1 MPKFIEDVQLSNAR
15 LTRDGYL
22 VASVLCA
29 RTGIQDYLGV
39 EVGRPEMPVVHVYR
53 PESAV
58 FAKDSLATF
67 VGKPT
72 TNDHPPVPVTADN
85 WKQYAVGAIGEEV
98 LREGEYIRIPI
109 TLMDAS
115 VIKAVQ
121 DGKREIS
128 MGYEMDL
135 TWEAGQT
142 PDGHAYDAVM
152 SNLKMNHLA
161 IVDRG
166 RAGSKARIGDGEA
179 ITPWGVSPLHTDDRT
194 PPVMTTRKIVI
205 DGITIETTDQGAEA
219 LQKLQ
224 AQNQTLA
231 DAAKTA
237 QTAHD
242 VAIAAKDKELA
253 AKDAEIDALKKA
265 ALTDTQLDAKVQARA
280 NLISKAQKLAKD
292 ADFTGKSDI
301 EIMTAAVAAVRGAD
315 AVKDKS
321 PAYIEAAFD
330 LAIDVKPDTFRQD
343 MQGRDKQPA
352 NDNGQSAY
360 EKRLNDAWKGSAK

>member
-1 MPKFIEDVQLSNAR
+1 MPKFIEDTQLSN
-15 LTRDGYL
+15 TRITKDGYL

-29 RTGIQDYLGV
+29 RTGIQDYLGA
-39 EVGRPEMPVVHVYR
+39 EVGRPEIPVVHVYR

-58 FAKDSLATF
+58 FSKDSLTTF

-72 TNDHPPVPVTADN
+72 TNDHPPEPVTADN

-98 LREGEYIRIPI
+98 LREGEYIRVPI
-109 TLMDAS
+109 TLMDAA

-135 TWEAGQT
+135 TWESGQT

-166 RAGSKARIGDGEA
+166 RAGSRARIGDSD
-179 ITPWGVSPLHTDDRT
+179 TPKPWGAAPLVTDGK
-194 PPVMTTRKIVI
+194 PSMTTRKIVI

-219 LQKLQ
+219 ISKLQ
-224 AQNQTLA
+224 AEKQALA
-231 DAAKTA
+231 DAKAADK
-237 QTAHD
+237 TAHD
-242 VAIAAKDKELA
+242 AAIAAKDKELA
-253 AKDAEIDALKKA
+253 TKDAEIDALKKA
-265 ALTDTQLDAKVQARA
+265 ALTDAQLDAKVQARA
-280 NLISKAQKLAKD
+280 ALISKAQKLAKD
-292 ADFTGKSDI
+292 TDFTGKSDI
-301 EIMTAAVAAVRGAD
+301 DIMAAAVTAVRGAD
-315 AVKDKS
+315 AVKGKS

-330 LAIDVKPDTFRQD
+330 LAVDAQPDQFRQD
-343 MQGRDKQPA
+343 MQGRDKQAA

-360 EKRLNDAWKGSAK
+360 EKRLNDAWKGGAK

>member
-1 MPKFIEDVQLSNAR
+1 MPKFVEDTQLSN
-15 LTRDGYL
+15 TRITKDGYL

-29 RTGIQDYLGV
+29 RTGIQDYLGA
-39 EVGRPEMPVVHVYR
+39 EVGKPEIPVVHVYR

-58 FAKDSLATF
+58 FSKDSLTTF

-72 TNDHPPVPVTADN
+72 TNDHPPEPVTADN

-98 LREGEYIRIPI
+98 LRDGEYIRVPI
-109 TLMDAS
+109 TLMDAAA
-115 VIKAVQ
+115 IKAVQ

-135 TWEAGQT
+135 TWESGQT
-142 PDGHAYDAVM
+142 SDGHAYDAVM

-166 RAGSKARIGDGEA
+166 RAGSKARIGDESPK
-179 ITPWGVSPLHTDDRT
+179 PWGIAPLVTDGK
-194 PPVMTTRKIVI
+194 PSMTRKIVI
-205 DGITIETTDQGAEA
+205 DGFTIETTDQGAEA

-224 AQNQTLA
+224 TQNQVLT

-237 QTAHD
+237 QSAHD
-242 VAIAAKDKELA
+242 AAIAAKDKELA

-265 ALTDTQLDAKVQARA
+265 ALTDAQLDAKVQARA
-280 NLISKAQKLAKD
+280 ALISKAQKLAKD
-292 ADFTGKSDI
+292 TDFTGKSDI
-301 EIMTAAVAAVRGAD
+301 DIMAAAVTAVRGAD

-330 LAIDVKPDTFRQD
+330 LAVDAQPDQFRKD
-343 MQGRDKQPA
+343 MQGRDKQAA
-352 NDNGQSAY
+352 NDNGQSGY
-360 EKRLNDAWKGSAK
+360 EKRLNDAWKGGAK

>member
-1 MPKFIEDVQLSNAR
+1 MPKFVEDAQLSNVR

-39 EVGRPEMPVVHVYR
+39 EVGRPEIPVVHVYR

-85 WKQYAVGAIGEEV
+85 WKQFAVGAIGEEV
-98 LREGEYIRIPI
+98 LREGDYIRVPI

-121 DGKREIS
+121 DGKRGIS

-135 TWEAGQT
+135 TWESGQT

-166 RAGSKARIGDGEA
+166 RAGSRARIGDSDHPK
-179 ITPWGVSPLHTDDRT
+179 PWGVAPLLLDGK
-194 PPVMTTRKIVI
+194 PSMTRKIVL

-224 AQNQTLA
+224 AQNQILT
-231 DAAKTA
+231 DAAKTTQA
-237 QTAHD
+237 AHD
-242 VAIAAKDKELA
+242 AAIAAKDKELA
-253 AKDAEIDALKKA
+253 AKDAEIDALKKT
-265 ALTDTQLDAKVQARA
+265 ALTDAQLDAKVQARA
-280 NLISKAQKLAKD
+280 SLISKAQKLAKD
-292 ADFTGKSDI
+292 ADLAGKSDI
-301 EIMTAAVAAVRGAD
+301 EIMTVAVTAARGAD
-315 AVKDKS
+315 AVTGKS

-330 LAIDVKPDTFRQD
+330 LAVDAQPDQFRQD
-343 MQGRDKQPA
+343 MQGRDKQSA
-352 NDNGQSAY
+352 NDNGQSGY
-360 EKRLNDAWKGSAK
+360 EKRLNDAWKGGAK

>member
-1 MPKFIEDVQLSNAR
+1 MTKFIEDAQLSG
-15 LTRDGYL
+15 TRITKDGYL

-29 RTGIQDYLGV
+29 RTGIQDYAGY
-39 EVGRPEMPVVHVYR
+39 EVGRPEMPIIRVYR

-72 TNDHPPVPVTADN
+72 TNDHPPEMVTADN

-98 LREGEYIRIPI
+98 LRDGEYIRVPI

-135 TWEAGQT
+135 TWESGQT

-152 SNLKMNHLA
+152 SNLRMNHLA
-161 IVDRG
+161 IVDSG
-166 RAGSKARIGDGEA
+166 RAGSKARIGDSENK
-179 ITPWGVSPLHTDDRT
+179 TLWGASPLKTERK
-194 PPVMTTRKIVI
+194 PPIMTTRKIVI

-219 LQKLQ
+219 IGKLQ
-224 AQNQTLA
+224 AEKQAIA
-231 DAAKTA
+231 DAKAADKA
-237 QTAHD
+237 AHD
-242 VAIAAKDKELA
+242 AAIATKDKELA
-253 AKDAEIDALKKA
+253 AKDAEIAELKKSV
-265 ALTDTQLDAKVQARA
+265 LTDAEIDAKAQERA
-280 NLISKAQKLAKD
+280 ELIAKAKVLAKD
-292 ADFTGKSDI
+292 ADFTGKSNA
-301 EIMTAAVAAVRGAD
+301 EIMQIAVTAVRGAD

-330 LAIDVKPDTFRQD
+330 LAVDANPDQFRKE
-343 MQGRDKQPA
+343 MQGRDRQSA
-352 NDNGQSAY
+352 NDNGQDAY
-360 EKRLNDAWKGSAK
+360 EKRLNNAWKEGKQ

>member
-1 MPKFIEDVQLSNAR
+1 MHKFVEDAQLSNTR

-29 RTGIQDYLGV
+29 RTGIQDYLGA
-39 EVGRPEMPVVHVYR
+39 EVGKPEIPVVHVYR

-58 FAKDSLATF
+58 FAKDSLSTF

-72 TNDHPPVPVTADN
+72 TNDHPPEPVTADN
-85 WKQYAVGAIGEEV
+85 WKQYAVGSIGEEV
-98 LREGEYIRIPI
+98 LREGEYIRVPI
-109 TLMDAS
+109 TLMDAA

-135 TWEAGQT
+135 TWESGQT

-166 RAGSKARIGDGEA
+166 RAGSRARIGDSNNPK
-179 ITPWGVSPLHTDDRT
+179 PWGVAPLVTDGK
-194 PPVMTTRKIVI
+194 PSMTRKIVI

-219 LQKLQ
+219 ISKLQ
-224 AQNQTLA
+224 AEKQALA
-231 DAAKTA
+231 DAKAADK
-237 QTAHD
+237 TAHD
-242 VAIAAKDKELA
+242 AAIAAKDKELA
-253 AKDAEIDALKKA
+253 TKDAEIDALKKA
-265 ALTDTQLDAKVQARA
+265 TLTDAQLDAKVQARA
-280 NLISKAQKLAKD
+280 ALISKAQKLAKD
-292 ADFTGKSDI
+292 ADFAGKSDLD
-301 EIMTAAVAAVRGAD
+301 IMTAAVTAVRGAD
-315 AVKDKS
+315 AVTGKS

-330 LAIDVKPDTFRQD
+330 LAVDAKPDQFRQD
-343 MQGRDKQPA
+343 MQGRDPKSA
-352 NDNGQSAY
+352 NDNGQSGY
-360 EKRLNDAWKGSAK
+360 EKRLNDAWKGGAK

>member
-1 MPKFIEDVQLSNAR
+1 MPKFVEDAQLSNTR

-39 EVGRPEMPVVHVYR
+39 EVGRPEIPIVHVYR

-58 FAKDSLATF
+58 FAKDSLSTF

-72 TNDHPPVPVTADN
+72 TNDHPPVAVTADN
-85 WKQYAVGAIGEEV
+85 WKQYAVGSIGEEV
-98 LREGEYIRIPI
+98 LREGEYIRVPI
-109 TLMDAS
+109 TLMDAA

-135 TWEAGQT
+135 TWEPGQT

-152 SNLKMNHLA
+152 SNLRMNHLA

-166 RAGSKARIGDGEA
+166 RAGSRARIGDSDNPK
-179 ITPWGVSPLHTDDRT
+179 PWGVAPLVTDGNLL
-194 PPVMTTRKIVI
+194 MTRKIVI
-205 DGITIETTDQGAEA
+205 DGYTIETTDQGAEA

-224 AQNQTLA
+224 AQNQILT

-242 VAIAAKDKELA
+242 AAIADKDKELA

-265 ALTDTQLDAKVQARA
+265 ALTDAQLDAKVQARA
-280 NLISKAQKLAKD
+280 SLISKAQKLAKD
-292 ADFTGKSDI
+292 ADFAGKSDI
-301 EIMTAAVAAVRGAD
+301 EIMTTAVTAVRGAD
-315 AVKDKS
+315 AVAGKS

-330 LAIDVKPDTFRQD
+330 LAVDAKPDQFRQD
-343 MQGRDKQPA
+343 MQGRDPKSA
-352 NDNGQSAY
+352 NDNGQSGY
-360 EKRLNDAWKGSAK
+360 EKRLNDAWKGGAK

>member
-1 MPKFIEDVQLSNAR
+1 MPKFIEDAQLSNTR

-29 RTGIQDYLGV
+29 RAGIQDYLGV
-39 EVGRPEMPVVHVYR
+39 EVGRPELPVVHVYR

-58 FAKDSLATF
+58 FAKDSLSTF
-67 VGKPT
+67 IGKPT
-72 TNDHPPVPVTADN
+72 TNDHPPELVTADN

-98 LREGEYIRIPI
+98 LREGEYIRVPI
-109 TLMDAS
+109 TLMDAAA
-115 VIKAVQ
+115 IKAVQ

-135 TWEAGQT
+135 TWDSGQT

-152 SNLKMNHLA
+152 SNLRMNHLA

-166 RAGSKARIGDGEA
+166 RAGSKARIGDESSK
-179 ITPWGVSPLHTDDRT
+179 TWGIAPLVTDGK
-194 PPVMTTRKIVI
+194 PSMTTRKIVI
-205 DGITIETTDQGAEA
+205 DGFTIETTDQGAEA
-219 LQKLQ
+219 LEKLQ
-224 AQNQTLA
+224 KQNQALT
-231 DAAKTA
+231 DAAKTTQA
-237 QTAHD
+237 AHD
-242 VAIAAKDKELA
+242 AAIAAKDKELA
-253 AKDAEIDALKKA
+253 TKDAEIDALKKA
-265 ALTDTQLDAKVQARA
+265 ALTDAQLDAKVQARA
-280 NLISKAQKLAKD
+280 ALIGKAQKLAKD
-292 ADFTGKSDI
+292 ADFAGKSDI
-301 EIMTAAVAAVRGAD
+301 EIMTAAVTAVRGAD

-330 LAIDVKPDTFRQD
+330 LAIDAQPDQFRRD
-343 MQGRDKQPA
+343 MQGRDKQAA

>member
-1 MPKFIEDVQLSNAR
+1 MPKFIEDAQLSNTR

-58 FAKDSLATF
+58 FAKDSLSTF
-67 VGKPT
+67 IGKPT

-98 LREGEYIRIPI
+98 LREGEYIRVPI
-109 TLMDAS
+109 TLMDAAT
-115 VIKAVQ
+115 IKAVQ

-128 MGYEMDL
+128 MGYDMELDW
-135 TWEAGQT
+135 TPGTTADGQ
-142 PDGHAYDAVM
+142 AYDAIM
-152 SNLKMNHLA
+152 KNLRMNHLA

-166 RAGSKARIGDGEA
+166 RAGSRARIGDSDNPK
-179 ITPWGVSPLHTDDRT
+179 PWGVAPLVTDGKLS
-194 PPVMTTRKIVI
+194 MTRKIVL

-231 DAAKTA
+231 DTAKTTQA
-237 QTAHD
+237 AHD
-242 VAIAAKDKELA
+242 AAIAAKDKELA
-253 AKDAEIDALKKA
+253 TKDAEIAALKKA
-265 ALTDTQLDAKVQARA
+265 ALTDAQLDAKVQARA

-292 ADFTGKSDI
+292 ADFAGKSDI
-301 EIMTAAVAAVRGAD
+301 EIMTVAVTAVRGAD

-330 LAIDVKPDTFRQD
+330 LAIDAQPDQFRQD
-343 MQGRDKQPA
+343 MQGRDKQSA

>member
-1 MPKFIEDVQLSNAR
+1 MPKFVEDAQLSNTR

-29 RTGIQDYLGV
+29 RTGIQDYLGA
-39 EVGRPEMPVVHVYR
+39 EVGRPEIPVVHVYR

-58 FAKDSLATF
+58 FSKDSLTTF

-98 LREGEYIRIPI
+98 LREGEYIRVPI
-109 TLMDAS
+109 TLMDAAA
-115 VIKAVQ
+115 IKAVQ

-135 TWEAGQT
+135 KWESGQT

-152 SNLKMNHLA
+152 SNLRMNHLA

-166 RAGSKARIGDGEA
+166 RAGSKARIGDESLK
-179 ITPWGVSPLHTDDRT
+179 PWGAAPLAIDGKSP
-194 PPVMTTRKIVI
+194 MTTRKIVI

-219 LQKLQ
+219 ISKLQ
-224 AQNQTLA
+224 AEKQALA
-231 DAAKTA
+231 DAKAADK
-237 QTAHD
+237 TAHD
-242 VAIAAKDKELA
+242 AAIAAKDKELA
-253 AKDAEIDALKKA
+253 TKDAEIDALKKA
-265 ALTDTQLDAKVQARA
+265 VLTDAQLDAKVQARA
-280 NLISKAQKLAKD
+280 ALISKAQKLAKD
-292 ADFTGKSDI
+292 TDFAGKSDI
-301 EIMTAAVAAVRGAD
+301 DIMTAAVTAVRGAD
-315 AVKDKS
+315 AVAGKS

-330 LAIDVKPDTFRQD
+330 LAVDAQPDQFRQD
-343 MQGRDKQPA
+343 MQGRDKQSA
-352 NDNGQSAY
+352 NDNGQASY
-360 EKRLNDAWKGSAK
+360 EKRLNDAWKGGAK

>member
-1 MPKFIEDVQLSNAR
+1 MPKFIEDAQLSNTR

-39 EVGRPEMPVVHVYR
+39 EVGRPELPVVHVYR

-58 FAKDSLATF
+58 FAKDSLSTF

-72 TNDHPPVPVTADN
+72 TNDHPPAQVTADN
-85 WKQYAVGAIGEEV
+85 WKEYAVGAIGEEI
-98 LREGEYIRIPI
+98 LREGEYIRVPI
-109 TLMDAS
+109 TLMDAA

-135 TWEAGQT
+135 TWESGQT

-166 RAGSKARIGDGEA
+166 RAGSRARIGDSDNPK
-179 ITPWGVSPLHTDDRT
+179 PWGVAPLVTDGK
-194 PPVMTTRKIVI
+194 PSMTTRKIVL

-224 AQNQTLA
+224 TQNQTLT

-242 VAIAAKDKELA
+242 AAIAAKDKELA

-265 ALTDTQLDAKVQARA
+265 ALTDAQLDAKVQARA
-280 NLISKAQKLAKD
+280 ALIGKAQKLAKD
-292 ADFTGKSDI
+292 ADFAGKSDL
-301 EIMTAAVAAVRGAD
+301 EIMTVAVTAVRGAD

-321 PAYIEAAFD
+321 AAYIEAAFD
-330 LAIDVKPDTFRQD
+330 LAVDAQPDQFRHD
-343 MQGRDKQPA
+343 MQGRDKQAA
-352 NDNGQSAY
+352 NDNGQSGY
-360 EKRLNDAWKGSAK
+360 EKRLNDAWKGGAK

>member
-1 MPKFIEDVQLSNAR
+1 MPKFIEDAQLSNAR

-39 EVGRPEMPVVHVYR
+39 EVGRPEIPVVHVYR

-58 FAKDSLATF
+58 FAKDSLSTF
-67 VGKPT
+67 IGKPT

-85 WKQYAVGAIGEEV
+85 WKQYAVGSIGEEI
-98 LREGEYIRIPI
+98 LREGEYIRVPI
-109 TLMDAS
+109 TLMDAA

-135 TWEAGQT
+135 TWESGQT

-152 SNLKMNHLA
+152 SNLRMNHLA

-166 RAGSKARIGDGEA
+166 RAGSRARIGDSDNPK
-179 ITPWGVSPLHTDDRT
+179 PWGVAPLVTDGK
-194 PPVMTTRKIVI
+194 PSMTRKIVI

-224 AQNQTLA
+224 AQNQTLT
-231 DAAKTA
+231 DAAKTTQA
-237 QTAHD
+237 AHD
-242 VAIAAKDKELA
+242 AAIAAKDKELA

-265 ALTDTQLDAKVQARA
+265 ALTDAQLDAKVQARA
-280 NLISKAQKLAKD
+280 ALIGKAQKLAKD

-321 PAYIEAAFD
+321 HAYIEAAFD
-330 LAIDVKPDTFRQD
+330 LAIDAQPDQFRQD
-343 MQGRDKQPA
+343 MQGRDKQSA
-352 NDNGQSAY
+352 NDNGQASY
-360 EKRLNDAWKGSAK
+360 EKRLNDAWKGGAK

>member
-1 MPKFIEDVQLSNAR
+1 MPKFIEDAQLSNTR

-39 EVGRPEMPVVHVYR
+39 EVGRPEIPVVHVYR

-67 VGKPT
+67 SGKPT
-72 TNDHPPVPVTADN
+72 TNDHPPVAVTADN

-98 LREGEYIRIPI
+98 LREGEYIRVPI
-109 TLMDAS
+109 TLMDAA

-135 TWEAGQT
+135 TWESGQT

-166 RAGSKARIGDGEA
+166 RAGSRARIGDSDNPK
-179 ITPWGVSPLHTDDRT
+179 PWGIAPLVTDGK
-194 PPVMTTRKIVI
+194 PSMTTRKIVL

-224 AQNQTLA
+224 AQNQILT

-242 VAIAAKDKELA
+242 AAIAAKDKELA
-253 AKDAEIDALKKA
+253 TKDAEIDALKKA
-265 ALTDTQLDAKVQARA
+265 TLTDAQLDAKVQARA
-280 NLISKAQKLAKD
+280 SLISKAQKLAKD
-292 ADFTGKSDI
+292 ADFAGKSDI
-301 EIMTAAVAAVRGAD
+301 EIMTVAVTAARGAD
-315 AVKDKS
+315 AVIGKS

-330 LAIDVKPDTFRQD
+330 LAIDAQPDQFRQD
-343 MQGRDKQPA
+343 MQGRDKQSA
-352 NDNGQSAY
+352 NDNGQASY
-360 EKRLNDAWKGSAK
+360 EKRLNDAWKGATK

>member
-1 MPKFIEDVQLSNAR
+1 MPKFVEDVQLSNTR
-15 LTRDGYL
+15 LTRNGYL

-39 EVGRPEMPVVHVYR
+39 EVGKPEIPVVHVYR

-58 FAKDSLATF
+58 FAKDSLSTF

-72 TNDHPPVPVTADN
+72 TNDHPPEPVTADN
-85 WKQYAVGAIGEEV
+85 WRQYAVGAIGEEV
-98 LREGEYIRIPI
+98 LREGEYIRVPI
-109 TLMDAS
+109 TLMDAAA
-115 VIKAVQ
+115 IKAVQ

-135 TWEAGQT
+135 TWESGQT
-142 PDGHAYDAVM
+142 PDGHVYDAVM
-152 SNLKMNHLA
+152 SNLRMNHLA

-166 RAGSKARIGDGEA
+166 RAGSKARIGDES
-179 ITPWGVSPLHTDDRT
+179 PKSWGIAPLIIDGK
-194 PPVMTTRKIVI
+194 PSMTTRKIVI

-224 AQNQTLA
+224 AQNQVLT

-237 QTAHD
+237 QATHD
-242 VAIAAKDKELA
+242 AAIAAKDKELA
-253 AKDAEIDALKKA
+253 TKDAEIDALKKA
-265 ALTDTQLDAKVQARA
+265 ALTDAQLDAKVQARA

-301 EIMTAAVAAVRGAD
+301 EIMTTAVTAVRGAD
-315 AVKDKS
+315 AVKGKS

-330 LAIDVKPDTFRQD
+330 LAVDAKPDQFRAEIAS
-343 MQGRDKQPA
+343 RDKQAA
-352 NDNGQSAY
+352 NDNGQSDY
-360 EKRLNDAWKGSAK
+360 EKRLNDAWKGGAK